1 MLGKLIPKTAGTH
14 PAHIPWTFFRG
25 VSNSNAIKLTIF
37 IPLVGY
43 WILFNEKLL
52 PYIELS
58 RALTNGASVD
68 TQAAAHVP
76 LNLLCV
82 YFGLCMIAAGSLLYQ
97 LFCPREIKQYASAA
111 DYVAQEREHISRQE
125 RLRISEFLKDT
136 TPEYYDRFLKEGYGY
151 GDHGVRTLV
160 LEDERFLPDLMDFYF
175 SHMNQYR
182 AGLRAALLAFYG
194 AGFTALAV
202 PSLKIFIK
210 VAALLFKSIA

>member
-1 MLGKLIPKTAGTH
+1 MFGKLIPKTTGTH
-14 PAHIPWTFFRG
+14 PAHIPWTLFRS
-25 VSNSNAIKLTIF
+25 VSNSNAVKLTIF

-58 RALTNGASVD
+58 RTLTNGAAVAA
-68 TQAAAHVP
+68 QAAAHVP
-76 LNLLCV
+76 LNLLCL

-97 LFCPREIKQYASAA
+97 LFCPREIKQYPSAA

-125 RLRISEFLKDT
+125 RWRISEFLKDT
-136 TPEYYDRFLKEGYGY
+136 TPKYYDHFLKEGYGY

-160 LEDERFLPDLMDFYF
+160 LEDEKFLPDLMDFYF
-175 SHMNQYR
+175 SHLNQCR
-182 AGLRAALLAFYG
+182 AGLRVALLGLYG
-194 AGFTALAV
+194 AGFTALAI

-210 VAALLFKSIA
+210 VAVLLYKSIA